1 MPVVGIGAVL
11 YGRYVKRLSKQ
22 AQAALGDAVNKPQSR
37 RAQLLTDRSPRTLA
51 RLLAPVR

>member
-22 AQAALGDAVNKPQSR
+22 AQAALGDAVTEQTGR
-37 RAQLLTDRSPRTLA
+37 HRAQLAD
-51 RLLAPVR
+51 